1 MQKSPQIAEIQAVR
15 AFAAAL
21 VAWAH
26 IHHEFLERAVG
37 WPWPLGAFGV
47 DLFFVISG
55 FIMVHVGTPLFQ
67 VRGASANF
75 FLKRLARIGPIYWA
89 CTIIFVLYILE
100 SQPFS
105 QANVSWPNIIGS
117 LLFLPI
123 ARPSGD
129 VLPTFSV
136 GWTLNYEMFFY
147 LLFSLG
153 LLVRRRVALILI
165 AVGLIALV
173 HLGKVYSGQWHS
185 SVRFLAHPIVVEFA
199 FGMGLAVIYQRGWRI
214 SRWVAIALVLLAF
227 AYLVSLHFAVWAVVK
242 GRGYTFGV
250 AATLVIAAAVLHD
263 WNLQGRGRR
272 IAVILGDSSY
282 ALYLIH
288 PLTMLAVRETSGRIW
303 AHYHIVL
310 PVNTWPLALALFVGT
325 ILLAVVI
332 HRRLERP
339 LTARLYKHID
349 RRFPV
354 GPRPLPRPDE
364 QIVKRG
370 DVLLRQGWEPP
381 RN

>member
-1 MQKSPQIAEIQAVR
+1 LAIATQRSQQIVEVQAVR
-15 AFAAAL
+15 AFAAVL

-75 FLKRLARIGPIYWA
+75 FLKRLARIAPIYWA
-89 CTIIFVLYILE
+89 ATIIFVLYILE

-147 LLFSLG
+147 LLFSIG
-153 LLVRRRVALILI
+153 LLVRRRVALILM
-165 AVGLIALV
+165 ALGLVALV
-173 HLGKVYSGQWHS
+173 HLGKVYSGQWHP
-185 SVRFLAHPIVVEFA
+185 SVRFLAHPIIVEFA
-199 FGMGLAVIYQRGWRI
+199 LGMGLAVIYQRGWRI
-214 SRWVAIALVLLAF
+214 SRWLAVTLVALAF
-227 AYLVSLHFAVWAVVK
+227 AFLVSLEFAVWAVVQ

-250 AATLVIAAAVLHD
+250 AAALVIAAAVLHD
-263 WNLQGRGRR
+263 WNLQGQARR
-272 IAVILGDSSY
+272 IAIILGDSSY

-288 PLTMLAVRETSGRIW
+288 PLTMLAVREISGRIW
-303 AHYHIVL
+303 AHYHVVL
-310 PVNTWPLALALFVGT
+310 PVTTWPVALTLLAGT
-325 ILLAVVI
+325 ILLAVAI

-339 LTARLYKHID
+339 LTAWLYRYID

-354 GPRPLPRPDE
+354 GPRSPPAPDE
-364 QIVKRG
+364 QAARPGGSHLERG
-370 DVLLRQGWEPP
+370 
-381 RN
+381 